1 MTDSAVLDTVLGLV
15 FLFYALALLCSGLVE
30 MIANWV
36 KKRAKY
42 LLRGIQDLL
51 GNVVAVDMPASE
63 KRRLEEMP
71 ATARTLL
78 LNGMVEHRRYDA
90 MLHAPVPNP
99 RASRRRQCQ
108 AKLASAWPPSNHC
121 TGTRSLWPM

>member
-15 FLFYALALLCSGLVE
+15 FLFYALALLCGGLVE

-51 GNVVAVDMPASE
+51 DDISPEHGEVAVAESTGWDRMQN
-63 KRRLEEMP
+63 
-71 ATARTLL
+71 TAQTVL
-78 LNGMVEHRRYDA
+78 LNGRSKASDTTPCCR
-90 MLHAPVPNP
+90 PKP
-99 RASRRRQCQ
+99 RT
-108 AKLASAWPPSNHC
+108 PHP
-121 TGTRSLWPM
+121 GP

>member
-15 FLFYALALLCSGLVE
+15 FLFYALALLCGGLVE

-51 GNVVAVDMPASE
+51 DDISPEHGDLVVAESTGWDRMQN
-63 KRRLEEMP
+63 
-71 ATARTLL
+71 TAQTVL
-78 LNGMVEHRRYDA
+78 LNGRVESQRYDA
-90 MLHAPVPNP
+90 MLQAEAGLLPAAPSV
-99 RASRRRQCQ
+99 
-108 AKLASAWPPSNHC
+108 PPS
-121 TGTRSLWPM
+121 